1 MTEALEASG
10 SGPGLHRL
18 ELRLERLKVT
28 FRFTF
33 AFHAREVRFERDA
46 GDGFER
52 VFPET
57 FSFHAHRHDPTELLL
72 QLEDLVTKPRLIDPR
87 ANKRDAQQLVVR
99 LLAEAPS
106 YLDQMIEDLDESGRL
121 SNGSRARVHQD
132 VALLSQI
139 LRRFIDTHDLP
150 DQRRLRVSDWV
161 LARRQLLSLNVVMA
175 ERVDPD
181 YVAAYVRGEVDPI
194 DPTDDPSE
202 SGFFHV
208 VESGEPAAVDR
219 MLVRMTER
227 AFYVW
232 LGVCLDEENE
242 AFEKEGSPFED
253 REAEVLRAIRATDG
267 EGIRRGSDL
276 VPFLRRRD
284 RDSIR
289 VLGRLERW
297 FLRQYDIPNA
307 SAVIHHAA
315 YLESGVDDAEA
326 TLTWHTQRIHA
337 VLLAVLAAPFVGAT
351 FAYGRAPHFFD
362 LLFSAE
368 VLLVN
373 ALAVWFLVYRF
384 CLKRDLSFFH
394 ASVPRI
400 AAGIIVGYLPVFL
413 IDEVW
418 DLASRSVVSLTT
430 LVASIGLVTL
440 LYIYV
445 EVQRRLGSPDLAF
458 YRARGLFLLGVVQAT
473 VVGIAMT
480 SLVGPFMVS
489 RNWSPGSIELDVEAL
504 RPGLEPMVAALPPIV
519 GMDPFYGFPPVLLI
533 MTFLSFFIGVFLQLM
548 WEELP
553 ITEPL

>member
-1 MTEALEASG
+1 MAEAAQASG
-10 SGPGLHRL
+10 SGPGLERL
-18 ELRLERLKVT
+18 ELRIARLKVT

-33 AFHAREVRFERDA
+33 AFHAREVRFERDD
-46 GDGFER
+46 GSGFER

-72 QLEDLVTKPRLIDPR
+72 QLEDLISKPRLIDRR

-99 LLAEAPS
+99 LLAEAPL
-106 YLDQMIEDLDESGRL
+106 YLDEMIEGLEASGRL
-121 SNGSRARVHQD
+121 NDASRGRVHLD

-139 LRRFIDTHDLP
+139 LRRFIETHDLP
-150 DQRRLRVSDWV
+150 DHRRLRVSGWV
-161 LARRQLLSLNVVMA
+161 LARRQLISLSQVMR
-175 ERVDPD
+175 ERVDPE
-181 YVAAYVRGEVDPI
+181 YLAAYVRGDVDPI

-208 VESGEPAAVDR
+208 VEGGDPDAVNR
-219 MLVRMTER
+219 MVVRMTER

-232 LGVCLDEENE
+232 LGVCLDEENQ
-242 AFEKEGSPFED
+242 AFEKEGSPFGD
-253 REAEVLRAIRATDG
+253 RETEVLYAIRNEPGD
-267 EGIRRGSDL
+267 EVRRGDDL

-284 RDSIR
+284 RDSVR

-307 SAVIHHAA
+307 SAMIHHAS
-315 YLESGVDDAEA
+315 YLASGVDDGQA
-326 TLTWHTQRIHA
+326 TLTWHTPRIH
-337 VLLAVLAAPFVGAT
+337 LLLLTVLAAPFVGAT
-351 FAYGRAPHFFD
+351 FAYDRAPHFFD

-368 VLLVN
+368 ALMVN

-400 AAGIIVGYLPVFL
+400 GAGIIVGYLPVFL

-418 DLASRSVVSLTT
+418 DLASRSALSLTI
-430 LVASIGLVTL
+430 LVSSIGLVTL

-445 EVQRRLGSPDLAF
+445 EVQRRLGNPDLAF
-458 YRARGLFLLGVVQAT
+458 RRARGLFLLGVVQAT
-473 VVGIAMT
+473 AVGIAMT
-480 SLVGPFMVS
+480 SLVGRFMVS
-489 RNWSPGSIELDVEAL
+489 RNWSPGPVELDVETL
-504 RPGLEPMVAALPPIV
+504 RRGLEPMVGALPPIV
-519 GMDPFYGFPPVLLI
+519 GVEPFYGFPPVLLV